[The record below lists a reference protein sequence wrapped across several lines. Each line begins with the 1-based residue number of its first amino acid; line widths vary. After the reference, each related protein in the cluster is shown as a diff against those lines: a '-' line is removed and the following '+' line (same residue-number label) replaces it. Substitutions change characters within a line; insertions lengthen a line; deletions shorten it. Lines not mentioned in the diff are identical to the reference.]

1 MDAAV
6 LTRYAD
12 LIVSVGANV
21 QPDQVLSVEALP
33 EAQPLVA
40 EIARAA
46 YARGARYVDAFYFD
60 PAVKR
65 IRAERAPDGTLDW
78 VPPWIGRR
86 ILDLGDLDAAR
97 AVLVPVVPPGLL
109 DGVDPAR
116 AGLDRLPTV
125 PEIFKVIDE
134 RSVAWTLSPF
144 PTRRWAQTVYP
155 ELHASEALER
165 LWEDIVH
172 VCRLDEP
179 DPAAA
184 WIERI
189 DEIWQVANRLDALD
203 LDALHFAGPGTDL
216 TVGLLPSSRFAKEGG
231 ASHTRTGVRHMP
243 NIPTEEVYTTPDPE
257 RTEGVVSSTKPL
269 DVAGSLVTGLRIRFE
284 GGRAVEI
291 DADANAEAL
300 RKRCA
305 VDAGASRLGEV
316 ALVDRESRI
325 GKLGRTFYTTLLDEN
340 AASHLALGDAY
351 SSPVADPADVERI
364 NASGVHIDF
373 MIGSDEVEVTG
384 IAKSGEPRDGHAR
397 RRLADLGV
405 RDRDRPLEPHDD
417 RLRQLPL
424 GARGAGRDLV
434 VVEEVEGRDVAA
446 ADPRERRVPVDLRL
460 LRERDDPRRREAGRL
475 ELAAELRRIRE
486 SCAVDR
492 LERREQ
498 PVQPEAVEVRR
509 VEGGDERAAARREH
523 AAELRQGPL
532 PVDEMDGEPHHGA
545 LEPAVAERQLLGAAL
560 AHARALRH
568 PSARDLDHRRLGVD
582 RPDARGGSLGER
594 RGEHAGPAAD
604 LEHAP
609 PAQVALADEQ
619 VEELPPVRVR
629 RAEVVVARGA
639 RREVGTTTTA
649 QRSVRPAR

>member
-21 QPDQVLSVEALP
+21 QPDQVLAVEALP

-46 YARGARYVDAFYFD
+46 YARGARYVDVLYFD

-65 IRAERAPDGTLDW
+65 IRAEGAPDGALEW
-78 VPPWIGRR
+78 VPPWLGRR
-86 ILDLGDLDAAR
+86 MLDLGDLDAAR

-125 PEIFKVIDE
+125 PELFKVIDE

-144 PTRRWAQTVYP
+144 PTRSWAQTVYP
-155 ELHASEALER
+155 DLQASDALER
-165 LWEDIVH
+165 LWGDVVH

-184 WIERI
+184 WSERI
-189 DEIWQVANRLDALD
+189 DEIWQVACRLDALD
-203 LDALHFAGPGTDL
+203 LDAFHFAGPGTDL

-257 RTEGVVSSTKPL
+257 RTEGVVSATKPL

-291 DADANAEAL
+291 DAAANAETL
-300 RKRCA
+300 RGRCA
-305 VDAGASRLGEV
+305 VDAGAARLGEV

-325 GKLGRTFYTTLLDEN
+325 GKLGRTFYSTLLDEN

-351 SSPVADPADVERI
+351 SSPIADPADVPRI
-364 NASGVHIDF
+364 NASDIHIDF

-384 IAKSGEPRDGHAR
+384 ITKN
-397 RRLADLGV
+397 
-405 RDRDRPLEPHDD
+405 
-417 RLRQLPL
+417 
-424 GARGAGRDLV
+424 GA
-434 VVEEVEGRDVAA
+434 
-446 ADPRERRVPVDLRL
+446 RVPV
-460 LRERDDPRRREAGRL
+460 
-475 ELAAELRRIRE
+475 
-486 SCAVDR
+486 
-492 LERREQ
+492 
-498 PVQPEAVEVRR
+498 
-509 VEGGDERAAARREH
+509 
-523 AAELRQGPL
+523 
-532 PVDEMDGEPHHGA
+532 M
-545 LEPAVAERQLLGAAL
+545 
-560 AHARALRH
+560 
-568 PSARDLDHRRLGVD
+568 
-582 RPDARGGSLGER
+582 RGG
-594 RGEHAGPAAD
+594 AW
-604 LEHAP
+604 
-609 PAQVALADEQ
+609 QI
-619 VEELPPVRVR
+619 
-629 RAEVVVARGA
+629 
-639 RREVGTTTTA
+639 
-649 QRSVRPAR
+649 